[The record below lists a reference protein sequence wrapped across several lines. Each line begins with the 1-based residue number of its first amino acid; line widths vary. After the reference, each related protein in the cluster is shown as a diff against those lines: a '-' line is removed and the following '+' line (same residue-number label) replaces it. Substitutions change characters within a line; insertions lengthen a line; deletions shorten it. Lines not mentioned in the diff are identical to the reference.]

1 MIKLKILLQF
11 KYLIIILSF
20 ILSISIIIKLN
31 TKENNSNHF
40 ILRVESIN
48 YENNNYTLNLSN
60 KYISYYKG
68 DYDFHLGDYVEINGK
83 LIKPSLISS

>member
-31 TKENNSNHF
+31 KKEVINNHF
-40 ILRVESIN
+40 ILKIESIN
-48 YENNNYTLNLSN
+48 YENNNYTINLSN
-60 KYISYYKG
+60 KYLSYFKG
-68 DYDFHLGDYVEINGK
+68 DFNYHLGDYVEINGN
-83 LIKPSLISS
+83 LIKPSNLL